1 MPSDTSRSATPL
13 SNTTISSA
21 TPLPFTPI
29 THATPPGPTPEGKR
43 GRGRPK
49 GVKNKVKIS
58 VSSTPVSKPAAGF
71 TKSGNEVDE
80 EVESLNSSATSTPRN
95 QSPVSQV
102 QN

>member
-13 SNTTISSA
+13 SNTNISSA
-21 TPLPFTPI
+21 TPLPFTPL

-49 GVKNKVKIS
+49 GVKNKIKIS
-58 VSSTPVSKPAAGF
+58 VKPGAGF

-80 EVESLNSSATSTPRN
+80 ELESLNSSATSTPRN
-95 QSPVSQV
+95 LSPVSQV
-102 QN
+102 